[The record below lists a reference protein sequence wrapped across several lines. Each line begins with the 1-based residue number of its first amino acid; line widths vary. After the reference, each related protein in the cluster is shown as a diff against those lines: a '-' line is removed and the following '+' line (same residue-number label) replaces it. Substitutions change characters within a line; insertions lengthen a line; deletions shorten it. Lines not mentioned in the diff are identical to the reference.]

1 MIIRNC
7 HFENCGGA
15 IHLAGYGIVD
25 GLDIDGLT
33 VVNTPTVISGTAT
46 LRNARVR
53 NVVHH
58 PTRHPIVSEKIGRN
72 DPCWCGSNKKFKKC
86 CGA

>member
-1 MIIRNC
+1 MYIFRNC
-7 HFENCGGA
+7 HIEDCGGG
-15 IHLAGYGIVD
+15 IQLDGGIVD

-33 VVNTPTVISGTAT
+33 VVNTPTVLSGTAT

-53 NVVHH
+53 NVSHH
-58 PTRHPIVSEKIGRN
+58 PILSQKIGRN

>member
-7 HFENCGGA
+7 HIENCGGG
-15 IHLAGYGIVD
+15 IHLGGDGIVE

-33 VVNTPTVISGTAT
+33 VVNTPTVLSGTAT

-53 NVVHH
+53 NVIHH
-58 PTRHPIVSEKIGRN
+58 PVLNQKIGRN